1 MNASNH
7 DCLKYREDD
16 LISKAVSSAV
26 IGVDSCPV
34 HVEVDIADGLPQF
47 ATVGLPDTAV
57 RESKDRIRAAIKN
70 SGYMFPDGRVTVNL
84 APADIKKEGTGFD
97 LPIAAGILA
106 AEEIIRRADL
116 RQYVIIGELSLDGA
130 VKGVAGALPAAIQ
143 AKKNL
148 MQGIIVPRDNAAEA
162 ALIGGISVIPVEF
175 LSDLVDF
182 FNGEKKIGPVEPSL
196 AEIFHHS
203 AVYQIDFEEVRGQE
217 QAKRALE
224 IAAAGGHNILMVGPP
239 GSGKTMLAQR
249 IPTILPDLQFEE
261 AIEITKI
268 YSVAGLLGSR
278 EALMG
283 TRPFRSPHHTI
294 SDVGLIGGGQFP
306 RPGEVS
312 LAHNGVLFL
321 DEFPEFKKN
330 ALEVLRQ
337 PLEDGKVTITRSS
350 TSATFPARLML
361 AAAMNPCPC
370 GYLSDPR
377 RACRCSQMQI
387 RQYRAKI
394 SGPLLDRIDIHIEVP
409 SVRFCDLESRK
420 PGESSKAIRERVNR
434 ARAVQKERFA
444 GTGIT
449 CNAHMSARHMKE
461 FCRLCP
467 ESKRLMEM
475 AVDQLGLSAR
485 GFTRIIKAARTIAD
499 LDGSA
504 AIRSSHVS
512 EAIQYRSLV
521 PAGLK

>member
-1 MNASNH
+1 
-7 DCLKYREDD
+7 
-16 LISKAVSSAV
+16 LISKAVSSAI
-26 IGVDSCPV
+26 IGVDSYPV
-34 HVEVDIADGLPQF
+34 HVEVDIAGGLPQF
-47 ATVGLPDTAV
+47 ATVGLPDAAV
-57 RESKDRIRAAIKN
+57 KESKDRIRAAIRN
-70 SGYMFPDGRVTVNL
+70 SGYRFPDGRVTVNL
-84 APADIKKEGTGFD
+84 APADTRKEGTAFD

-106 AEEIIRRADL
+106 SEEIIQRRDL
-116 RQYVIIGELSLDGA
+116 RQYLIIGELSLDGT
-130 VKGVAGALPAAIQ
+130 VKGVAGALSAALQ
-143 AKKNL
+143 AKQMQ
-148 MQGIIVPRDNAAEA
+148 MQGIIVPRENAGEA
-162 ALIGGISVIPVEF
+162 ALGGGIPVIPVEF

-182 FNGEKKIGPVEPSL
+182 FNGLKEIAPVEISL
-196 AEIFHHS
+196 SDVLRGSDA
-203 AVYQIDFEEVRGQE
+203 YQADYEEVRGQE
-217 QAKRALE
+217 QAKRAVE
-224 IAAAGGHNILMVGPP
+224 VAAAGNHNILMVGPP

-249 IPTILPDLQFEE
+249 LPTILPDLQFEE

-278 EALMG
+278 ESLMG

-337 PLEDGKVTITRSS
+337 PLEDGKVTITRSA

-377 RACRCSQMQI
+377 RACRCSQQQV

-409 SVRFCDLESRK
+409 SVRFSDLDSRRQ
-420 PGESSKAIRERVNR
+420 GESSQAIRERVNR
-434 ARAVQKERFA
+434 AREVQKERFA
-444 GTGIT
+444 GAGIS
-449 CNAHMSARHMKE
+449 CNAHMSARHIRE

-467 ESKRLMEM
+467 ESKKLMEV
-475 AVDQLGLSAR
+475 ALDHLGLSAR

-499 LDGSA
+499 LEGSTD
-504 AIRSSHVS
+504 IRHPHVS
-512 EAIQYRSLV
+512 EAIHYRSLMPV
-521 PAGLK
+521 V

>member
-1 MNASNH
+1 MIA
-7 DCLKYREDD
+7 
-16 LISKAVSSAV
+16 KAVSSAI
-26 IGVDSCPV
+26 IGVDSYPV
-34 HVEVDIADGLPQF
+34 HVEVDIAGGLPQF

-70 SGYMFPDGRVTVNL
+70 SGYTFPDGRVTVNL
-84 APADIKKEGTGFD
+84 APADIKKEGAGFD

-106 AEEIIRRADL
+106 AQELIQRRDL
-116 RQYVIIGELSLDGA
+116 RGYVIIGELSLDGS
-130 VKGVAGALPAAIQ
+130 VKSVAGALCAAIQ
-143 AKKNL
+143 ARKNE
-148 MQGIIVPRDNAAEA
+148 MQGIIVPRANAGEA
-162 ALIGGISVIPVEF
+162 ALIGGISVIAVEY
-175 LSDLVDF
+175 LSDMVDF
-182 FNGEKKIGPVEPSL
+182 FNGLKEIAPVELSVPEVFRG
-196 AEIFHHS
+196 A
-203 AVYQIDFEEVRGQE
+203 AAYQVDYDEVRGQE
-217 QAKRALE
+217 HAKRAVE
-224 IAAAGGHNILMVGPP
+224 IAAAGNHNILMIGPP
-239 GSGKTMLAQR
+239 GAGKTMLAQR
-249 IPTILPDLQFEE
+249 LPTILPDLQFEE

-278 EALMG
+278 ETLLG

-337 PLEDGKVTITRSS
+337 PLEDGRVTITRAA

-377 RACRCSQMQI
+377 RVCRCSQQQV
-387 RQYRAKI
+387 RQYRSRI

-409 SVRFCDLESRK
+409 SVRFSDLEGRN
-420 PGESSKAIRERVNR
+420 PGESSQAIRERVNR
-434 ARAVQKERFA
+434 ARAVQKERFSGA
-444 GTGIT
+444 GIS
-449 CNAHMSARHMKE
+449 CNAHMTGRHMKQ
-461 FCRLCP
+461 FCPLCP
-467 ESKRLMEM
+467 ESKKLLEM
-475 AVDQLGLSAR
+475 AVDRLGLSAR

-499 LDGSA
+499 LEGSTE
-504 AIRSSHVS
+504 IRHPHVS
-512 EAIQYRSLV
+512 EAIHYRSLIAV
-521 PAGLK
+521 GLK

>member
-1 MNASNH
+1 M
-7 DCLKYREDD
+7 
-16 LISKAVSSAV
+16 ISKAVSSAI
-26 IGVDSCPV
+26 IGVDSYPV
-34 HVEVDIADGLPQF
+34 SVEVDIADGLPQF

-57 RESKDRIRAAIKN
+57 KESKDRIRAAVKN
-70 SGYMFPDGRVTVNL
+70 SGYGFPDGRVTVNL

-106 AEEIIRRADL
+106 AEEIIRRKDL
-116 RQYVIIGELSLDGA
+116 RHYLIIGELSLDGT
-130 VKGVAGALPAAIQ
+130 VKPVPGALSASIQ
-143 AKKNL
+143 AGKMRL
-148 MQGIIVPRDNAAEA
+148 QGIIVPKDNAAEA
-162 ALIGGISVIPVEF
+162 ALSGGIPVIPVEF

-182 FNGEKKIGPVEPSL
+182 FNGLKEIGPVEMSVS
-196 AEIFHHS
+196 EVFRNS
-203 AVYQIDFEEVRGQE
+203 AVYQTDFEEVRGQE
-217 QAKRALE
+217 QAKRAVE
-224 IAAAGGHNILMVGPP
+224 VAAAGGHNILMVGPP

-278 EALMG
+278 ETLMG

-337 PLEDGKVTITRSS
+337 PLEDGRVTITRSS

-377 RACRCSQMQI
+377 RACRCSQLQI
-387 RQYRAKI
+387 RQYRSRI

-409 SVRFCDLESRK
+409 SVRFSDLEGRR
-420 PGESSKAIRERVNR
+420 PGETSDSIRERVNR
-434 ARAVQKERFA
+434 ARAAQKERLA
-444 GTGIT
+444 GTAIS
-449 CNAHMSARHMKE
+449 CNAHMSARHIRE

-475 AVDQLGLSAR
+475 AVDRLGLSAR
-485 GFTRIIKAARTIAD
+485 GFTRILKTARTIAD
-499 LDGSA
+499 LEGSRD
-504 AIRSSHVS
+504 IRHPHVS
-512 EAIQYRSLV
+512 EAIQYRSLMS
-521 PAGLK
+521 AGLK